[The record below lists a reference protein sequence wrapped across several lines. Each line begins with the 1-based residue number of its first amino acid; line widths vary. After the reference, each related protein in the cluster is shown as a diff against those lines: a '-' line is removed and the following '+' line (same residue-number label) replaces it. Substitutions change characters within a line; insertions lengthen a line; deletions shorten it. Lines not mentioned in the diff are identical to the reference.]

1 MKRDLINVKDL
12 TPMEIKNILAL
23 TAKLKKSK
31 VRTSNELKGKSIGL
45 IFQKSSN
52 RTRVS
57 FEVAIQQLGGNCI
70 YLGPKEI
77 NLGKRETTS
86 DVARTLSR
94 YLDGIVARTFTHKDI
109 VELAR
114 TATIPVINGLSDLSH
129 PCQALADIFSIQE
142 KFGKLKGLTM
152 AYVGDGNNVCNSLLM
167 ACSKVGLNLNIA
179 TPPGEYE
186 LDKDLVNRANIFA
199 KESGAVIKITNS
211 PQEAVKGVQVIYAD
225 TWVSMGQEEEE
236 KKRLETFKNYQIDAK
251 LASLA
256 DKNYIFMHCLPAHRG
271 QEVTE
276 EIIDGPHSII
286 FDEAENRLHV
296 QKAIL
301 IFLYKNSKKSRGK
314 K

>member
-1 MKRDLINVKDL
+1 MKRDFINIKDL
-12 TPMEIKNILAL
+12 TPVEIKNILAL

-31 VRTSNELKGKSIGL
+31 SRMSQELKGKSIGL

-57 FEVAIQQLGGNCI
+57 FEVAISQLGGNCI

-77 NLGKRETTS
+77 SLGKRETTS

-109 VELAR
+109 MELAR

-142 KFGKLKGLTM
+142 KFGKLKGITI

-167 ACSKVGLNLNIA
+167 ACSKIGMNINIA
-179 TPPGEYE
+179 TPPKYE
-186 LDKDLVNRANIFA
+186 VTQDVISRAQKFA
-199 KESGAVIKITNS
+199 KESGAVIKTTHS
-211 PQEAVKGVQVIYAD
+211 PQEAVKGAQVIYAD
-225 TWVSMGQEEEE
+225 TWVSMGQEDEE
-236 KKRLETFKNYQIDAK
+236 KKRLEDFKGYQVDGK

-276 EIIDGPHSII
+276 EVIDGSHSII

-301 IFLYKNSKKSRGK
+301 IFLYKNSKSRGK